1 MSLQIWLPLNG
12 NTDNIGLSG
21 PINFT
26 NYSSSSMSWPDSGKI
41 GKTLSLNGGCKK
53 APFNFNLGNA
63 VSASC
68 WVYYTARPST
78 NDWMFSFGTSS
89 GTDNTSLG
97 LLTYNTYMVMCIG
110 GLYTNWTY
118 TLETGKWYHFCV
130 TWDGSIATLYKDG
143 EPVLTS
149 TDLNNGTKTSTTYF
163 CLGGNCSSTPT
174 TTTRMKGMLN
184 DVRVYDHCLSPQEV
198 REISQALVLHYKLD
212 GIEPNH
218 IPFDFTGDNWTQ
230 HNYSGGQTTSSLEH
244 GVYHVTGYQQDTNKD
259 TSFHLTTKSYI
270 TLESDTDYWL
280 SFDCVV
286 SNSLYN
292 IYFGTNSTSYYTGLI
307 NSSGTII
314 RPVSQ
319 VTLGQNFSGRV
330 NLKIHTDS
338 DTQYKIRLG
347 FDTPNLNGVGSYI
360 EFSNVMITKIQQN
373 YVPYWYTNN
382 VIYDCSGYSNN
393 GTSTGQIQLDNNTV
407 KYNNCTKILADNS
420 YITFPTRKFQEF
432 TYSFWVKRDRV
443 SQTNREDIIAISHS
457 AEDSFSIVFKTDNTL
472 SFVYNYSPNHIRELS
487 STTVFNDTSK
497 WYHITVTRDLSR
509 IPCLYINGIL
519 ENTFTGDTGD
529 IVYNKNYTILGS
541 YTSGS
546 YQFLG
551 SLSDLRIYATALTQ
565 EDILDLYHTSS
576 MIDNLGSIHSF
587 DFVED
592 SINNQEMYDTGIFK
606 TKHFIESN
614 DNLLIDSDGSVFLKI
629 LHHNNP
635 ASNLFTQE
643 NAWLNNDPNL
653 FSNLIIL
660 KDSPIFSQLS
670 EYEFIAKEKL
680 TTSSEEVTYRW
691 KQSTNPAALN
701 TTSTEYQVIYGNPP
715 RSLAL
720 INKETY
726 GAIHNG
732 TPWWCCCGSW
742 SRYNGGNRGFSG
754 VVTTGYSE
762 LYIKIP
768 ETLLRGYIDET
779 AKFYTNSAYSKQFL
793 EI

>member
-41 GKTLSLNGGCKK
+41 GKALSLNGGCKK

-89 GTDNTSLG
+89 GTANTSLG

-212 GIEPNH
+212 GIEPNN
-218 IPFDFTGDNWTQ
+218 IPFDFNGENWTQ

-244 GVYHVTGYQQDTNKD
+244 GVYHVNGYQQDTNKD

-270 TLESDTDYWL
+270 TLEPDTDYWL

-319 VTLGQNFSGRV
+319 VTLGQNFSGKV

-420 YITFPTRKFQEF
+420 YISFPTRKFQEF
-432 TYSFWVKRDRV
+432 TYSFWVKRDRLD
-443 SQTNREDIIAISHS
+443 NWDFIATSWNGLYISIWQ
-457 AEDSFSIVFKTDNTL
+457 DPDNKILFRQKINNSNFDLT
-472 SFVYNYSPNHIRELS
+472 
-487 STTVFNDTSK
+487 STTHINDTTK
-497 WYHITVTRDLSR
+497 WYHIACTRDSSGLSK
-509 IPCLYINGIL
+509 LYVNGIL
-519 ENTFTGDTGD
+519 EKSNTNANPISYENDNTD
-529 IVYNKNYTILGS
+529 LGRYS
-541 YTSGS
+541 N

-551 SLSDLRIYATALTQ
+551 SISDFRIYATALS
-565 EDILDLYHTSS
+565 ENEIKELYDTSTI
-576 MIDNLGSIHSF
+576 IDNKGTLHAFEILENS
-587 DFVED
+587 E
-592 SINNQEMYDTGIFK
+592 
-606 TKHFIESN
+606 
-614 DNLLIDSDGSVFLKI
+614 NLLKYENCLK
-629 LHHNNP
+629 
-635 ASNLFTQE
+635 
-643 NAWLNNDPNL
+643 
-653 FSNLIIL
+653 
-660 KDSPIFSQLS
+660 
-670 EYEFIAKEKL
+670 Y
-680 TTSSEEVTYRW
+680 
-691 KQSTNPAALN
+691 TNPAN
-701 TTSTEYQVIYGNPP
+701 TSTRGKIVM
-715 RSLAL
+715 R
-720 INKETY
+720 
-726 GAIHNG
+726 NG
-732 TPWWCCCGSW
+732 TPAMAFQPTDTYFGTANDRGKLLYGFFKENTQYLFDLWLDNDEAVDNS
-742 SRYNGGNRGFSG
+742 GNAYWTGFKVIYTDGTENSYETQAKG
-754 VVTTGYSE
+754 ANTGYTPIGFQHKVFISPPNKS
-762 LYIKIP
+762 IKS
-768 ETLLRGYIDET
+768 LRITYNYNKLQYVRADSTITEVSNTKISKTGIVDTGQFIEGTEGSLDAQAIIYKGEMES
-779 AKFYTNSAYSKQFL
+779 NSIT